1 MMKHEA
7 IYALYPSV
15 VTIIDKG
22 SDVVPKDAKGNIVS
36 IDNTAVATKQ
46 KELLEEVKKIEE
58 TKVAKKASAKAKLKS
73 LGLDDAEISALIGE

>member
-1 MMKHEA
+1 MSTLVVNELNAAREA
-7 IYALYPSV
+7 EYRIRMPSN
-15 VTIIDKG
+15 
-22 SDVVPKDAKGNIVS
+22 AHLNISGTLS